1 LTSRRPIRA
10 PGPAGAQ
17 VAERKPRVPSIRFR
31 VGRGAFVIPPLGVVL
46 LLLLGPVVVL
56 TLYSFNLR
64 TNIPGDPTAFSS
76 FNWKD
81 FLTGA
86 GNPFR
91 GRFFYS
97 MKITLLVSVA
107 ATAAAYPL
115 AYYLAFVARR
125 FRYTLLLLLIAPFF
139 TSYLLRVVAWSD
151 VMLTNNGVV
160 NQILWA
166 LRLRPHGDGV
176 SWLLYSNFSVFLI
189 LFYSWIPFVSLPI
202 FAVLENMDH
211 RLIEAATDLGAGRL
225 STFWRVTF
233 PLSLPG
239 VIAAFVFVLIPTT
252 GEFIAPLYV
261 GGPRNQ
267 LFGNVIQSFFGDS
280 PNWNYGAVLAL
291 ALIAVVL
298 VLMLV
303 FGRFLNTDLRRQG
316 AEVGP

>member
-1 LTSRRPIRA
+1 MSGSSA
-10 PGPAGAQ
+10 AGA
-17 VAERKPRVPSIRFR
+17 VEHKPRIRGAR
-31 VGRGAFVIPPLGVVL
+31 LRIGRGAFVIPPLVVVL
-46 LLLLGPVVVL
+46 LLLLGPIVL
-56 TLYSFNLR
+56 LSLYSLNLR
-64 TNIPGDPTAFSS
+64 TNIPFEPTSFSS
-76 FNWKD
+76 VNWKD
-81 FLTGA
+81 FLSGA

-91 GRFFYS
+91 ARFFYS
-97 MKITLLVSVA
+97 LKITLLVSVA

-125 FRYTLLLLLIAPFF
+125 FRYVLLLLLITPFF

-151 VMLTNNGVV
+151 IMLNNNGVV
-160 NQILWA
+160 NQLLWA
-166 LRLRPHGDGV
+166 LHLRPHGEAV
-176 SWLLYSNFSVFLI
+176 SWLLYSNFSIFLV

-211 RLIEAATDLGAGRL
+211 RLIEAGTDLGASRFT
-225 STFWRVTF
+225 TFWKVTF

-261 GGPRNQ
+261 GGPGNQ
-267 LFGNVIQSFFGDS
+267 LFGNEIQSFFGDS
-280 PNWNYGAVLAL
+280 PNWNYGAVLAI

-303 FGRFLNTDLRRQG
+303 FGRFLDTDLRKAG
-316 AEVGP
+316 IEDAL